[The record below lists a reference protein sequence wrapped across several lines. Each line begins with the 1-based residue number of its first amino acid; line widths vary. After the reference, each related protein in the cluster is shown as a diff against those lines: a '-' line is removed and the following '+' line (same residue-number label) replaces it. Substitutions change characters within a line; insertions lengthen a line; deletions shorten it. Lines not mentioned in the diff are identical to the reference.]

1 MYLEE
6 VNQFKTIMLH
16 VKKFLVS
23 LLVLSFSLA
32 CFSQKYQLTNGK
44 KFHKVKFE
52 LINNLMVIPVEVNGT
67 ELSFVLDSGVGTPIL
82 FNLSD
87 QDSIQLNNVTEITI
101 NGLGEGD
108 PINALKSTGNKVKLG
123 NVQNLMQNIYVVMDA
138 GINFS
143 PNLGVPIH
151 GIIGYDLFRDFVV
164 DINYTNKSIKFY
176 DPDSYTHRTAKNS
189 RVLDLSVIRKKAYLN
204 AHVLV
209 KDDKE
214 VPVKLLLDT
223 GSSDAV
229 WLFEDD
235 QLKIPHKYYEDFL
248 GKGLA
253 GNIYGK
259 RTKIHRLKISDFVL
273 KDAKAAFP
281 DMETFNSIMDFGGRN
296 GSLGGEVLKRF
307 NMVFD
312 YGNRKLVLRK
322 NANFNKMFTYN
333 ISGINL
339 EHAGVRY
346 VAERIA
352 DRNGVVHNNERT
364 YGDVQIILQGATRL
378 SLVPEIIVSGIRQG
392 SPAHSAGLQE
402 GDVILAV
409 NGKRIYRYKLQEI
422 MTMLNEKKHKKVKV
436 LVERYNNNLLF
447 SFVLKPLFD

>member
-1 MYLEE
+1 
-6 VNQFKTIMLH
+6 MLH
-16 VKKFLVS
+16 LKKILVFLW
-23 LLVLSFSLA
+23 VLSFSTA
-32 CFSQKYQLTNGK
+32 CFSQKYTLTNGK

-52 LINNLMVIPVEVNGT
+52 LINNLIVIPVEVNGSK
-67 ELSFVLDSGVGTPIL
+67 LSFVLDSGVGTPIL

-108 PINALKSTGNKVKLG
+108 PINALKSTGNTVKLG
-123 NVQNLMQNIYVVMDA
+123 SVENTVQNIYVVMDA

-164 DINYTNKSIKFY
+164 DINYTSRTIKFY
-176 DPDSYTHRTAKNS
+176 DPDRYTYRPSKNS
-189 RVLDLSVIRKKAYLN
+189 SVIDLSVVRKKAYIS

-209 KDDKE
+209 KDNKE
-214 VPVKLLLDT
+214 IPVKLLLDT

-229 WLFEDD
+229 WLFENDFL
-235 QLKIPHKYYEDFL
+235 QIPKKYYDDFL

-259 RTKIHRLKISDFVL
+259 RTKIHRLRISDYVL

-281 DMETFNSIMDFGGRN
+281 DMETFNNIMDFGGRN

-312 YGNRKLVLRK
+312 YTNRKLILKK
-322 NANFNKMFTYN
+322 NGNFNKMFTYN

-352 DRNGVVHNNERT
+352 DRNGVVHNDEKS

-378 SLVPEIIVSGIRQG
+378 SLVPEIVVSGIRQG
-392 SPAHSAGLQE
+392 SPAHSAGLKE

-422 MTMLNEKKHKKVKV
+422 MTMLNENKRKKVKV
-436 LVERYNNNLLF
+436 LVERYNNDLLF
-447 SFVLKPLFD
+447 SFELKPLFDEQ